1 MAGPF
6 SDRSFVTKAEARE
19 ALWQELTDRK
29 LARFPFPVRGRI
41 PNYKGAEAAAR
52 NLFTLDP
59 WKDAKLLKI
68 NPDSPQRPVR
78 EEALRRGITYFMPT
92 PRLKAGFRRF
102 DPARIPPE
110 SFREAAALS
119 ASDKWGELV
128 PLADMP
134 QVDAIVTGSVAVT
147 RDGKRCGKG
156 EGYSDIEFAILRELG
171 HIAVPVATTVHDIMV
186 VGDFPRD
193 EIDLPL
199 SAIATPDDLIEVA
212 TPFPAPYGID
222 WSRLSAQDLD
232 DMPVLKDLKALQ
244 NQN

>member
-6 SDRSFVTKAEARE
+6 SDRKFNAKSDARDTIWQ
-19 ALWQELTDRK
+19 ALTEQK

-41 PNYKGAEAAAR
+41 PNYKGAEAAAL
-52 NLFTLDP
+52 NLFTLGP

-78 EEALRRGITYFMPT
+78 IEALRRGITYFMPT
-92 PRLKAGFRRF
+92 PRLKAGFRKF
-102 DPARIPPE
+102 DPAKIPSE
-110 SFREAAALS
+110 SYREAAALS
-119 ASDKWGELV
+119 TSKKWGELV
-128 PLADMP
+128 ALDDMP

-171 HIAVPVATTVHDIMV
+171 HKAVPAATTVHDIMI
-186 VGDFPRD
+186 VGDFPWD

-199 SAIATPDDLIEVA
+199 SAIATPDGVIKI
-212 TPFPAPYGID
+212 PNPYPAPDGID
-222 WSRLSAQDLD
+222 WSRLSERDLE
-232 DMPVLKDLKALQ
+232 DMPVLKELKTLKF
-244 NQN
+244 